1 MKPSKRFIFNS
12 IKIVVILYCGI
23 GIALYYLQE
32 KLLLHP
38 VKVPANKVYRFNQSF
53 QEINIPVNKT
63 DTINLIRFIPVD
75 DTIARGAVIYFHGN
89 AENVE
94 SYANDMDIFLKNH
107 FEVWMPDYP
116 GFGKSS
122 GEISEKKL
130 NEQAYQV
137 KRLVNTYFADSNV
150 IIYGRSFGTGIAANL
165 ASSIKAKQLILE
177 APYYSIP
184 DLFTSYLPIYPMQS
198 MIHFKFPVGELMD
211 EVQSPITIFHGTSD
225 EVISSKQS
233 LRLQPHLKKQDQLI
247 LVQDGKHNNLS
258 KSEQYQSAM
267 NKILQ

>member
-38 VKVPANKVYRFNQSF
+38 VKLPANKVYRFNQSF

-75 DTIARGAVIYFHGN
+75 DTVAKGAVIYFHGN

-165 ASSIKAKQLILE
+165 ASSIKAKHLILE

-184 DLFTSYLPIYPMQS
+184 DLFSSYVPIYPMQS
-198 MIHFKFPVGELMD
+198 MANFKFPVGEYLKD
-211 EVQSPITIFHGTSD
+211 VQCPITIFHGTID
-225 EVISSKQS
+225 EVIPTKCSMKLKAS
-233 LRLQPHLKKQDQLI
+233 LKKNDQFLLI
-247 LVQDGKHNNLS
+247 RNGKHNDLS
-258 KSEQYQSAM
+258 SSEVYKKAM
-267 NKILQ
+267 IEILK